1 METKIV
7 GTSFTNITQEVKHV
21 LQQTGSWYDDRRQ
34 FDVAIRYK
42 VTPEPSNPMD
52 SNALRVD
59 AWFPNK
65 KQWVKVGYVPKNSIA
80 EFKKQHP
87 NAFTTIGTVTIYPY
101 LDNFKFTI

>member
-1 METKIV
+1 MATRIV
-7 GTSFTNITQEVKHV
+7 GTSFTNITQEVKNV
-21 LQQTGSWYDDRRQ
+21 LQQTGSWHDDRRQ

-42 VTPEPSNPMD
+42 ITPEPSNPVD
-52 SNALRVD
+52 ANALRVD

-65 KQWVKVGYVPKNSIA
+65 KQWLKVGYVSKDSID

-87 NAFTTIGTVTIYPY
+87 NAFTTIGKVTVYPY